1 MVRLCSVCCSAL
13 VDGQTVT
20 DLVLRVHN
28 IVMGQLSS
36 FAFSMLEFD
45 IPAKDTLDFVCSMCY
60 EHELS
65 EDQQQMLVQQV
76 NTAAATAEAAASESE
91 SSSSVML

>member
-1 MVRLCSVCCSAL
+1 
-13 VDGQTVT
+13 VT

-45 IPAKDTLDFVCSMCY
+45 LPAKDTLEFVNSMCD

-76 NTAAATAEAAASESE
+76 NTAAANTVPAARASNSAVASEEAAA
-91 SSSSVML
+91 VCL